1 MKKIHFVIFLSK
13 LRYNKIKRG
22 NIMINSYYLLNMDVC
37 GIKNIQKN
45 VHLSFY
51 KKTVD
56 KEFDSEKYRVKA
68 IYGENGAGKSAL
80 ITAVKIFQ
88 NFILNNNYLNDSKTQ
103 IFLDEI
109 VNKATQTF
117 CFECE
122 FLLSSNT
129 VNRVHHY
136 SVCIGKSEN
145 GMYEIQSESLKVKNG
160 DYANSRY
167 KMVFE
172 SRNGELTFLDCGDNE
187 REWME
192 KKSMNLLSSHS
203 FVGLYMKNF
212 EVDNMDSVD
221 LFINII
227 ACMTFALVI
236 NVYIAEEDQHELYFL
251 RKKLKG
257 NVLDKQKMI
266 DELFGYEDRVNTF
279 FRVNESHV
287 DKKYF
292 EQYKE
297 RIGQLTQFI
306 KIFKSDL
313 VSIDIDAKENGEEYV
328 CDLNLNYGDYVI
340 NKEFESTGIKKLI
353 RLFDCFGSA
362 STNGIVFIDEMDS
375 NLNDVYL
382 CKLIEY
388 FMYYG
393 KGQLCFTT
401 HNLDPMTVLKENK
414 NSIDFLSSDNHLVSW
429 TSRGNAS
436 PDNCY
441 KNGLIE
447 DSPFNIDAT
456 DFVGIFGE

>member
-1 MKKIHFVIFLSK
+1 MKNTF
-13 LRYNKIKRG
+13 
-22 NIMINSYYLLNMDVC
+22 YLLNMDVC

-88 NFILNNNYLNDSKTQ
+88 NLILDDNYLNDSKTQ

-109 VNKATQTF
+109 INKATQTF

-122 FLLSSNT
+122 FLFSSNNT
-129 VNRVHHY
+129 SRVYHY
-136 SVCIGKSEN
+136 SVCIGKREN
-145 GMYEIQSESLKVKNG
+145 GIYEIQSEHLKVKNG
-160 DYANSRY
+160 NYANSRY

-172 SRNGELTFLDCGDNE
+172 IENGDNE
-187 REWME
+187 REWIE

-212 EVDNMDSVD
+212 EVDYIFND
-221 LFINII
+221 LVSASFFIHII
-227 ACMTFALVI
+227 ACSTLALVI

-257 NVLDKQKMI
+257 NVLHKQKMI
-266 DELFGYEDRVNTF
+266 DELFGYEDGFNTF

-287 DKKYF
+287 DKKSF
-292 EQYKE
+292 EEYKE
-297 RIGQLTQFI
+297 RINQLTRFI

-313 VSIDIDAKENGEEYV
+313 VSIDIDAKENGGEYI
-328 CDLNLNYGDYVI
+328 CDLNLNYGGYVI

-353 RLFDCFGSA
+353 RLFDCFVAA
-362 STNGIVFIDEMDS
+362 SKGAIVFVDEMDS

-414 NSIDFLSSDNHLVSW
+414 NSIDFLSSDKHLVSW

-436 PDNCY
+436 PENCY
-441 KNGLIE
+441 KNGMIE
-447 DSPFNIDAT
+447 DSPFHIDAT
-456 DFVGIFGE
+456 DFVGIFGEYREL

>member
-1 MKKIHFVIFLSK
+1 
-13 LRYNKIKRG
+13 
-22 NIMINSYYLLNMDVC
+22 MINSYYLLNMDVC

-88 NFILNNNYLNDSKTQ
+88 DLILDNNYLNDSKTQ

-109 VNKATQTF
+109 INKATQTF

-129 VNRVHHY
+129 VNRVYHY
-136 SVCIGKSEN
+136 SVCIGKREN
-145 GMYEIQSESLKVKNG
+145 GIYEIQSESLKLKNG
-160 DYANSRY
+160 KYANSRY

-187 REWME
+187 REWIE

-212 EVDNMDSVD
+212 EVDNIFND
-221 LFINII
+221 LVSANFFIHII
-227 ACMTFALVI
+227 ACSTLALVI

-266 DELFGYEDRVNTF
+266 DELFGYEDGFNTF

-287 DKKYF
+287 YKKYF
-292 EQYKE
+292 KQYKE
-297 RIGQLTQFI
+297 RINQLTQFI

-313 VSIDIDAKENGEEYV
+313 VSIDIDAKENGEEYI
-328 CDLNLNYGDYVI
+328 CDLNLNYGSYVI

-353 RLFDCFGSA
+353 RLFDCFVAA
-362 STNGIVFIDEMDS
+362 SRGAIVFVDEMDS

-436 PDNCY
+436 PENCY
-441 KNGLIE
+441 KNGMIE

>member
-1 MKKIHFVIFLSK
+1 MKNTF
-13 LRYNKIKRG
+13 
-22 NIMINSYYLLNMDVC
+22 YLLNMDVC

-88 NFILNNNYLNDSKTQ
+88 NLILDDNYLNDSKTQ

-109 VNKATQTF
+109 INKATQTF

-122 FLLSSNT
+122 FLFSSNNT
-129 VNRVHHY
+129 SRVYHY
-136 SVCIGKSEN
+136 SVCIGKREN
-145 GMYEIQSESLKVKNG
+145 GIYEIQSEHLKVKNG
-160 DYANSRY
+160 NYANSRY

-172 SRNGELTFLDCGDNE
+172 IENGELAFLDCGDNE
-187 REWME
+187 REWIE

-212 EVDNMDSVD
+212 EVDYIFND
-221 LFINII
+221 LVSASFFIHII
-227 ACMTFALVI
+227 ACSTLALVI

-257 NVLDKQKMI
+257 NVLHKQKMI
-266 DELFGYEDRVNTF
+266 DELFGYEDGFNTF

-287 DKKYF
+287 DKKSF
-292 EQYKE
+292 EEYKE
-297 RIGQLTQFI
+297 RINQLTRFI

-313 VSIDIDAKENGEEYV
+313 VSIDIDAKENGGEYI
-328 CDLNLNYGDYVI
+328 CDLNLNYGGDVI

-353 RLFDCFGSA
+353 RLFDCFVAA
-362 STNGIVFIDEMDS
+362 SKGAIVFVDEMDS

-414 NSIDFLSSDNHLVSW
+414 NSIDFLSSDKHLVSW

-436 PDNCY
+436 PENCY
-441 KNGLIE
+441 KNGMIE
-447 DSPFNIDAT
+447 DSPFHIDAT
-456 DFVGIFGE
+456 DFVGIFGEYREL

>member
-1 MKKIHFVIFLSK
+1 
-13 LRYNKIKRG
+13 
-22 NIMINSYYLLNMDVC
+22 MDVC

-88 NFILNNNYLNDSKTQ
+88 NLILDDNYLNDSKTQ

-109 VNKATQTF
+109 INKATQTF

-122 FLLSSNT
+122 FLFSSNNT
-129 VNRVHHY
+129 SRVYHY
-136 SVCIGKSEN
+136 SVCIGKREN
-145 GMYEIQSESLKVKNG
+145 GIYEIQSEHLKVKNG
-160 DYANSRY
+160 NYANSRY

-172 SRNGELTFLDCGDNE
+172 IENGELAFLDCGDNE
-187 REWME
+187 REWIE

-212 EVDNMDSVD
+212 EVDYIFND
-221 LFINII
+221 LVSASFFIHII
-227 ACMTFALVI
+227 ACSTLALVI

-257 NVLDKQKMI
+257 NVLHKQKMI
-266 DELFGYEDRVNTF
+266 DELFGYEDGFNTF

-287 DKKYF
+287 DKKSF
-292 EQYKE
+292 EEYKE
-297 RIGQLTQFI
+297 RINQLTRFI

-313 VSIDIDAKENGEEYV
+313 VSIDIDAKENGGEYI
-328 CDLNLNYGDYVI
+328 CDLNLNYGGYVI

-353 RLFDCFGSA
+353 RLFDCFVAA
-362 STNGIVFIDEMDS
+362 SKGAIVFVDEMDS

-382 CKLIEY
+382 CKLVEY

-414 NSIDFLSSDNHLVSW
+414 NSIDFLSSDKHLVSW

-436 PDNCY
+436 PENCY
-441 KNGLIE
+441 KNGMIE
-447 DSPFNIDAT
+447 DSPFHIDAT
-456 DFVGIFGE
+456 DFVGIFGEYREP